1 MSVHVPVPRE
11 RGPSPLRAEQ
21 VLPLNRRRLED
32 RMQDLGDL
40 YAATQAGPSWEVD
53 RGRRVF
59 QRRLAADARRPG
71 FALLVAEVCGA
82 SDDTPEDRTTSGTA
96 GTAGA
101 RGAAVLT
108 GCAYGFPV
116 TDHASWWRGVDR
128 YLPADL
134 ARLGASGR
142 LFAVAR
148 ILVAPE
154 VCTRHR
160 NADWNLARRLQT
172 RLLADHDAAAG
183 VTLVDRTDTATL
195 TALCGWGWR
204 YAEEDT
210 APGTVLPALP
220 WRLLTLVPR

>member
-1 MSVHVPVPRE
+1 MSVHVPVPQE

-40 YAATQAGPSWEVD
+40 YAATQVGPSWAVSQ
-53 RGRRVF
+53 GRLLF

-71 FALLVAEVCGA
+71 FALLVAEVCGTRDA
-82 SDDTPEDRTTSGTA
+82 TPDDRTVP
-96 GTAGA
+96 
-101 RGAAVLT
+101 GAAGIRSAAMLT

-116 TDHASWWRGVDR
+116 TDHASWWRGLDR

-160 NADWNLARRLQT
+160 DADWNLARRLQN
-172 RLLADHDAAAG
+172 RLLTDHGAAAG
-183 VTLVDRTDTATL
+183 VTLVDRTDTGTL
-195 TALCGWGWR
+195 TALRGWGWR
-204 YAEEDT
+204 YVEEDT
-210 APGTVLPALP
+210 APGTALPAFP
-220 WRLLTLVPR
+220 WRVLTLVTR